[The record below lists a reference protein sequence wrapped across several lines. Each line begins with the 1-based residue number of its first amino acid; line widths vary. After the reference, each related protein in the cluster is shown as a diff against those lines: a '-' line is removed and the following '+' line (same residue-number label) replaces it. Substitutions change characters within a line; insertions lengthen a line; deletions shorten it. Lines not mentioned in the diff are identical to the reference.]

1 MGKVGFGILILAS
14 TVGAAP
20 SISVAE
26 TMVLRAGAYLDVDGG
41 GLVSPALVVVE
52 DGQIVAVNPV
62 TPPVG
67 TGVMDLGEM
76 TLLPGLIDMHTHLNY
91 EIVPGWE
98 TEPVRWTAADFALR
112 GVVNAKKTLMAGFTT
127 IRDIWALGFS
137 DVALAR
143 AIEQGWVPGPR
154 MFASG
159 HALSITGGHC
169 EITGFA
175 PGVAEGDFRTGVA
188 DGVAEVLKAVR
199 YQIKHGAKVIKV
211 CATAGV
217 LSFEGPVGAQQYTLE
232 ELRAAADEAHRHGV
246 TIAAHAHGTEGI
258 IAASEAGIDTIE
270 HASVITDEAAEILR
284 RNGTAI
290 VPNLYLLE
298 SMDYDLLPPTIAAKG
313 RSLDPLVRESFRRAL
328 EFDLKIVF
336 GTDAGVYPHGE
347 NAREF
352 AARVAAGQSPIEA
365 IRGATVYAAELLRVD
380 DRGRIAPGLLADL
393 IAVAGDPLADITL
406 LEDVKFVMKGGEV
419 YKTP

>member
-1 MGKVGFGILILAS
+1 MRKAGLRVLML
-14 TVGAAP
+14 TWVVAAAAAA
-20 SISVAE
+20 AE
-26 TMVLRAGAYLDVDGG
+26 TTVVRAAAYLDVDAGT
-41 GLVSPALVVVE
+41 LVSPAVVVVE
-52 DGQIVAVNPV
+52 DGRIAAVNPAS
-62 TPPVG
+62 PPAGAAVL
-67 TGVMDLGEM
+67 DLGGM
-76 TLLPGLIDMHTHLNY
+76 TLLPGLIDVHTHLTY

-98 TEPVRWTAADFALR
+98 TEPVRFTPADFALR
-112 GVVNAKKTLMAGFTT
+112 GVANAEKTLLAGFTT

-137 DVALAR
+137 DVALGR
-143 AIEQGWVPGPR
+143 AIERGWVPGPR

-188 DGVAEVLKAVR
+188 DGVDEVLKAVR

-232 ELRAAADEAHRHGV
+232 ELRAAAEEAHRHGV
-246 TIAAHAHGTEGI
+246 TVAAHAHGTEGI
-258 IAASEAGIDTIE
+258 IAASEAGIDSVE
-270 HASVITDEAAEILR
+270 HASILTEEAARILKK
-284 RNGTAI
+284 NGTAI
-290 VPNLYLLE
+290 VPNLYLVE
-298 SMDYDLLPPTIAAKG
+298 SMDYDLLPPAIAAKS
-313 RSLDPLVRESFRRAL
+313 RALDPLVLESFRRAL
-328 EFDLKIVF
+328 AHDLRIVF

-352 AARVAAGQSPIEA
+352 RLRVAAGQSPIEA
-365 IRGATVYAAELLRVD
+365 IRGATTYAAELLQVD

-393 IAVAGDPLADITL
+393 IAVDGDPLADVSL
-406 LEDVKFVMKGGEV
+406 LEDVRLVMKGGTV
-419 YKTP
+419 YKAP